1 MVLVNADTEIYVA
14 PRPRDMEKPKEAP
27 KQIAAPAAPVRTDS
41 HKSKTPAAKAAS
53 LRLIPSRVAVNW
65 GQPQLD
71 SDDSRVVGSDH
82 VAWVSPATLA
92 QTRRTLGQDEGGPL
106 FVNIQREKEA
116 EEEKEGDE
124 PKPEEGGQQE
134 EEEEPALPAWLV
146 AWDQMPTGAATIG
159 GEELDAEWS
168 SWGDI
173 R

>member
-27 KQIAAPAAPVRTDS
+27 KQISAPAAPVRTDS
-41 HKSKTPAAKAAS
+41 HKGKASGEKSAS
-53 LRLIPSRVAVNW
+53 LRLIPSRVAVHW

-82 VAWVSPATLA
+82 VAWVSPTTLA
-92 QTRRTLGQDEGGPL
+92 QTRQRLGLGESGPL
-106 FVNIQREKEA
+106 FVNIKREKEV
-116 EEEKEGDE
+116 EEEKEDEE
-124 PKPEEGGQQE
+124 PKAEGEEQQE

-146 AWDQMPTGAATIG
+146 AWDQMPPGAATIG
-159 GEELDAEWS
+159 GEELDNEWT
-168 SWGDI
+168 SWGNI

>member
-27 KQIAAPAAPVRTDS
+27 KQIATPAAPVRTDS
-41 HKSKTPAAKAAS
+41 HRGKGPAAKSAS
-53 LRLIPSRVAVNW
+53 LRLIPSRVAVHW

-92 QTRRTLGQDEGGPL
+92 QTRRSLGQDGSGPM
-106 FVNIQREKEA
+106 FVNVRREKEN
-116 EEEKEGDE
+116 EEDKEGEE
-124 PKPEEGGQQE
+124 PKAEGEEQQE
-134 EEEEPALPAWLV
+134 EEEDPALPAWLV
-146 AWDQMPTGAATIG
+146 SWDQMPAGAATIG
-159 GEELDAEWS
+159 GEELDAEWT